1 VAQSLS
7 SDFSEILPRHAALSR
22 VMTKLFRLTTGL
34 PAILYIASRDD
45 VSADQVDWSRNF
57 TGHCER
63 MMELAPEKC
72 QSCHKRRALRAIK
85 SGSELSRCHAGLW
98 NQAVPI
104 VIDGAPQAVILY
116 GQMRRES
123 DTGTAEATAAVREK
137 GLAQL
142 NLIGQELNAIEV
154 LYQSVAIVPETQLEA
169 LNAALAEL
177 ADAITSED
185 ERVQQS
191 ILRVIHDINTRMQAV
206 MAHAENMQD
215 TTLQPAEVR
224 VMAKEVLNQT
234 VALDA
239 TVQTLGDFMAE
250 YAFEDAA
257 IEPLLTRARDVY
269 LAEANRLGIKI
280 RLQLSNSP
288 WQPLHLSKPHMQHA
302 LFNLV
307 HNAVK
312 YSFRA
317 AAGADR
323 FVQIES
329 RHTSNGV
336 TIVISN
342 YGIGILPEEYD
353 RIFQD
358 GYQGKLTKDENRTGS
373 GKGLSFVRSVIGA
386 HGGTVSVD
394 SIAKPSDRA
403 QRPHVNRFTIFLPHA
418 DAK

>member
-1 VAQSLS
+1 
-7 SDFSEILPRHAALSR
+7 
-22 VMTKLFRLTTGL
+22 MTKLFRLTTGL
-34 PAILYIASRDD
+34 PAILYIATRDD
-45 VSADQVDWSRNF
+45 INADQVEWARNF
-57 TGHCER
+57 TGHCKR

-72 QSCHKRRALRAIK
+72 QSCHKRRALKAIE
-85 SGSELSRCHAGLW
+85 SGSIQLSRCHAGLW

-104 VIDGAPQAVILY
+104 VIDGTRQAVILY

-123 DTGTAEATAAVREK
+123 DPQSAETAALRAQ
-137 GLAQL
+137 GLADL
-142 NLIGQELNAIEV
+142 NLRAQDLDAIQI
-154 LYQSVAIVPETQLEA
+154 LYQSVGVIPETHLEA
-169 LNAALAEL
+169 LNATLQEL
-177 ADAITSED
+177 SDAITSED

-191 ILRVIHDINTRMQAV
+191 ILRVVHDINTRMQAV
-206 MAHAENMQD
+206 LAHAENMQD
-215 TTLQPAEVR
+215 TGLQPAEVR
-224 VMAKEVLNQT
+224 FMAKELLNQT

-250 YAFEDAA
+250 YSFEDTA
-257 IEPLLTRARDVY
+257 IEPLLTRACDVY

-280 RLQLSNSP
+280 RLQVSNSP
-288 WQPLHLSKPHMQHA
+288 WRPLQLSKPHMQHA

-317 AAGADR
+317 AVGADR

-353 RIFQD
+353 RIFED
-358 GYQGKLTKDENRTGS
+358 GYQGKLTKHENRTGS
-373 GKGLSFVRSVIGA
+373 GRGLSFVKNVIGK
-386 HGGTVSVD
+386 HGGTVTVE
-394 SIAKPSDRA
+394 SIPKPSDRA
-403 QRPHVNRFTIFLPHA
+403 QRPHVNRFTICLPHS